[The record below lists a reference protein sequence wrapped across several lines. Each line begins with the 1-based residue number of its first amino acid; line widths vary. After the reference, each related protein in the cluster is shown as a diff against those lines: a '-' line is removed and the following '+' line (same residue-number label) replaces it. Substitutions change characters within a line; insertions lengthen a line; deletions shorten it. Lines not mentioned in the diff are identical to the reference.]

1 MPLQGNLN
9 EFSLSQIF
17 QLISLAGKT
26 GSLTVSSKGAEGK
39 IYFREGQVF
48 FAITPQNRIP
58 LGMRLIDT
66 GLMSQ
71 DELKEALLC
80 QQEQPEKRLGEILIS
95 MGMKKDLL
103 EQFIKE
109 QIEDALFEIFDW
121 KEGSYYFETDNVPE
135 EEDIGVYMSVE
146 DIIAEATKR
155 QEEWQKIK
163 EVLPSLDTMVQM
175 SEAPVKSKE
184 DIIIKPEEWK
194 ILYLLDKKR
203 SVKD

>member
-1 MPLQGNLN
+1 MAERVQSINFDWTIMAVKIQREVGGNLAEVLEILAN
-9 EFSLSQIF
+9 TMRERDRVARQIRV
-17 QLISLAGKT
+17 
-26 GSLTVSSKGAEGK
+26 LTAEGK
-39 IYFREGQVF
+39 
-48 FAITPQNRIP
+48 
-58 LGMRLIDT
+58 LLIDA

-103 EQFIKE
+103 DQFIKE

-121 KEGSYYFETDNVPE
+121 KEGSYYFETNNVPE
-135 EEDIGVYMSVE
+135 EEDIGIYMSVE

-203 SVKD
+203 SVKDFKG